1 MQYKAIKNCHVENA
15 VPKKDFNLG
24 MTILFFMLSPHN
36 LIMKL
41 NLKN

>member
-1 MQYKAIKNCHVENA
+1 
-15 VPKKDFNLG
+15 

-41 NLKN
+41 NLKNWLQTW